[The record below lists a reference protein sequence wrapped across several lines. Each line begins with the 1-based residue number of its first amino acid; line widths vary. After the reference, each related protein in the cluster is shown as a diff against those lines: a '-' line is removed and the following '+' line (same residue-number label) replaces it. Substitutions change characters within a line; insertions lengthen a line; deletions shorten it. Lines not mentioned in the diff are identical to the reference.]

1 MQKFIKKNQTE
12 KKQNSIL
19 LSTFSPN
26 SRDLMEISL
35 ESTQIKLVLKIGNN
49 DIVSGNVQV
58 KQKKTLWKYIFLNFS
73 HFFPSL
79 C

>member
-58 KQKKTLWKYIFLNFS
+58 KQKKTL
-73 HFFPSL
+73 
-79 C
+79 